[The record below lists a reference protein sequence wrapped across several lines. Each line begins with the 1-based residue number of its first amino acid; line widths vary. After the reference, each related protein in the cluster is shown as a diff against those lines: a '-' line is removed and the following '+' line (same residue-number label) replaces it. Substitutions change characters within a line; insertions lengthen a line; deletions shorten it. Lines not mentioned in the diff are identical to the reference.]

1 MSIDFLIVGAGYAGS
16 VMAERLAHHG
26 KKILLIDR
34 RSHIGGNAYDEY
46 DSHGILIHR
55 YGPHIFHTNSKK
67 IFDYLSNFTEWSFYE
82 HHVLAKVGEQLLPI
96 PINQNTVNQ
105 LYGLDLDEE
114 GVRAFYEKVR
124 IPIETIKTSEDVVL
138 NTVGK
143 DLYEKFFRGYTRK
156 QWGLDPAQ
164 LSSLVTARI
173 PVRSNCDNRYFTDT
187 YQFMPSQGY
196 TPMFRNLLDHPNIQ
210 VELETDFN
218 SVQNQINYRHL
229 IFTGPIDSYFKW
241 AYGKLPYRSLDFEH
255 SHLSHQEYFQTTGTI
270 NYPNDYEYTR
280 ITEFKH
286 LTGQKHSSTSIVKEF
301 PKAEGDPYYP
311 IPTQESDFLYKK
323 YEAAAEREKNVTFL
337 GRLAQYRYYNMDQVV
352 GAALTTA
359 QKIIDSN
366 G

>member
-16 VMAERLAHHG
+16 VMAERLANHG

-34 RSHIGGNAYDEY
+34 RSHLGGNAYDEY
-46 DSHGILIHR
+46 DRHGILIHR

-67 IFDYLSNFTEWSFYE
+67 IFDYLSEFTEWSFYE

-105 LYGLDLDEE
+105 LYGLNLDEE

-124 IPIETIKTSEDVVL
+124 IPIDPVKTSEDVVL
-138 NTVGK
+138 NTVGR
-143 DLYEKFFRGYTRK
+143 DLYGKFFQGYTRK
-156 QWGLDPAQ
+156 QWGMDPSQ

-173 PVRSNCDNRYFTDT
+173 PVRSNQDNRYFTDT
-187 YQFMPSQGY
+187 YQFMPSRGY
-196 TPMFRNLLDHPNIQ
+196 TPMFQNLLDHPNIQ
-210 VELETDFN
+210 IELETDFQN
-218 SVQNQINYRHL
+218 VQNRIHYRHL

-241 AYGKLPYRSLDFEH
+241 SYGKLPYRSLAFEH
-255 SHLSHQEYFQTTGTI
+255 SHLPDQEYFQTTGTI

-286 LTGQKHSSTSIVKEF
+286 LTGQKHPSTSIVKEF

-311 IPTQESDFLYKK
+311 IPTQENDLLYKK

-359 QKIIDSN
+359 QKIIDSH